1 MNRYASALY
10 AAAPVWGQNLMLTAF
25 STLLERERYSG
36 RFAEFQ
42 ALLART
48 EWASQAELEAY
59 QDERLRAVIEHA
71 YQHVPFYRRRF
82 DTLKL
87 TPADIRTRIDLPK
100 LPLLTRDDIREHF
113 DDLRS
118 RAFPARALRTGH
130 TSGTT
135 GTPLTI
141 GYDRD
146 TVWMTYAVFDRHYRW
161 AGCRLGTDGDR
172 IAVARGNVIVPLDQR
187 TPPFWRR
194 NHRHHQ
200 LLLSSFHLSKANLPA
215 YFDALADFQPA
226 VMDGYPST
234 LFLLAKYLQT
244 QGRFF
249 PVKAAITSSETLY
262 DFQREVIE
270 ERFQCRVFDYYA
282 LAERAVFSHE
292 CDHHGGHH
300 LAMEYG
306 IAEVTDGDGTP
317 VPRGEV
323 GRLVGTSLHNLAM
336 PLIRYV
342 TNDRTALRAGQ
353 CPCGRHLELME
364 DVTTK
369 AEDVLT
375 LADGRL
381 ISPSVLTHPFKPLD
395 CIEGSQIVQTLPNAI
410 VVRLIPRPTYTAAHG
425 TQLIS
430 ELKARLGDDVS
441 VEVEFVDRLETSKNG
456 KFKWVISKVPLGL

>member
-1 MNRYASALY
+1 M
-10 AAAPVWGQNLMLTAF
+10 P
-25 STLLERERYSG
+25 
-36 RFAEFQ
+36 
-42 ALLART
+42 AR
-48 EWASQAELEAY
+48 
-59 QDERLRAVIEHA
+59 H
-71 YQHVPFYRRRF
+71 RRR
-82 DTLKL
+82 
-87 TPADIRTRIDLPK
+87 PHRG
-100 LPLLTRDDIREHF
+100 
-113 DDLRS
+113 
-118 RAFPARALRTGH
+118 RTGQ
-130 TSGTT
+130 
-135 GTPLTI
+135 
-141 GYDRD
+141 
-146 TVWMTYAVFDRHYRW
+146 RHR
-161 AGCRLGTDGDR
+161 A
-172 IAVARGNVIVPLDQR
+172 ARPAE
-187 TPPFWRR
+187 PPFWRR